1 MFSDRF
7 SDFLLQLLIM
17 LAVSLLTSA
26 LAIGETSKEASQ
38 VSPVSNTDHGALVDK
53 LALDWTEL
61 QLAKRDSPYLVLN
74 VPRSTLDVRLKG
86 RLLARFPIEFEMSR
100 DKLVSKI
107 AHLKKSDTGLPVEIL
122 TSKRLYGYTKC
133 YSDSMIKMISS
144 VVKTNPNNIHRY
156 KPSSFELRFGTRLV
170 IYVKTDVKPSDRD
183 GWKTPFDL
191 ARGTILYLFT
201 KTRIKIRANA
211 DDALTIYRMAEPG
224 MPILIQ
230 TIE

>member
-7 SDFLLQLLIM
+7 SDFLFQLLIM
-17 LAVSLLTSA
+17 LAVSLLTWA
-26 LAIGETSKEASQ
+26 QAIGETSKEASP
-38 VSPVSNTDHGALVDK
+38 VSPVSNTDHGALIEK

-100 DKLVSKI
+100 DELVSKM
-107 AHLKKSDTGLPVEIL
+107 AHLRSDTDLPVEIL

-144 VVKTNPNNIHRY
+144 VVKTNPENIHRY

-191 ARGTILYLFT
+191 VRGTILYLLT
-201 KTRIKIRANA
+201 KTRIKIRTNA
-211 DDALTIYRMAEPG
+211 DNALTIYRMAKSG

>member
-7 SDFLLQLLIM
+7 SDFLFQLFIM
-17 LAVSLLTSA
+17 LTVSLLTLA
-26 LAIGETSKEASQ
+26 QAIGETSKKASP
-38 VSPVSNTDHGALVDK
+38 VSPVSNTDHEALVEK

-100 DKLVSKI
+100 DELVSKM
-107 AHLKKSDTGLPVEIL
+107 AHLRSDTDLPVEIL

-144 VVKTNPNNIHRY
+144 VVKTNPKNIHRY

-183 GWKTPFDL
+183 GWRMPFDL
-191 ARGTILYLFT
+191 VRGTILYLFT
-201 KTRIKIRANA
+201 KTRINIRTNA
-211 DDALTIYRMAEPG
+211 DNALTIYRMAKFG